1 MAFFEAFKTVS
12 KLDIELGERS
22 QRLLRT
28 LIESYIRDGQP
39 VGSRTLA
46 RDSHLDISP
55 ATARNIMADLE
66 DIGLIASPHTSAGRV
81 PTAKGY
87 RLFVDSLLTVQP
99 LTPDEVTRLK
109 HEFGNVSD
117 IDNLVTRASA
127 LLSEVTH
134 MAGVVMVPSPAALSL
149 THIEFMSLSNRRVL
163 AILVLNNAEV
173 RNVIV
178 EAPRDYSKSEL
189 EQASNYLSAAF
200 AGRGLAKVREKLL
213 GEMRQAKADMDA
225 IMQAAIEMA
234 DKVFLTEQPS
244 KSDYVVAGQTNL
256 MGFQDWSQVERLR
269 QLFTAFNEKRDILYL
284 LDGCLG
290 AEGVKIFIGEE
301 SGYKILDDCSVV
313 TAPYEVEGQQVGV
326 LGVIGPTRMAYER
339 VIPIVD
345 VTAKL
350 LGNALNRG

>member
-1 MAFFEAFKTVS
+1 MG
-12 KLDIELGERS
+12 IELGERS
-22 QRLLRT
+22 QRLLRI
-28 LIESYIRDGQP
+28 LIESYIREGQP

-46 RDSHLDISP
+46 RDSRLDVSP
-55 ATARNIMADLE
+55 ATVRNMMADLE
-66 DIGLIASPHTSAGRV
+66 DIGLIVSPHTSAGRI

-99 LTPDEVTRLK
+99 LSQSEVKRLQ
-109 HEFGNVSD
+109 HQLGNVGD
-117 IDNLVTRASA
+117 IDNLVSKASE
-127 LLSEVTH
+127 LLSEVTQ
-134 MAGVVMVPSPAALSL
+134 MAGVVMVPSPAASSL

-173 RNVIV
+173 RNVIIDTQH
-178 EAPRDYSKSEL
+178 EHTKSEL
-189 EQASNYLSAAF
+189 EQASNYLNAAF

-213 GEMRQAKADMDA
+213 GEMRQTKTDMDT

-234 DKVFLTEQPS
+234 DKVFLADESP
-244 KSDYVVAGQTNL
+244 KADYVVAGQTNL

-269 QLFTAFNEKRDILYL
+269 HLFNAFNEKRDILYL

-290 AEGVKIFIGEE
+290 TDGVKIFIGEE
-301 SGYKILDDCSVV
+301 SGYKILDECSVV
-313 TAPYEVEGQQVGV
+313 TAPYEVEGQRVGV

-345 VTAKL
+345 ATAKL
-350 LGNALNRG
+350 LGQVLNRG